1 MTNLLVDFLRDG
13 GPLLIR
19 FGGLMIAALV
29 APLIGLAWWKR
40 IDPHPP
46 LLILRFRCQRR
57 PGIAC

>member
-1 MTNLLVDFLRDG
+1 
-13 GPLLIR
+13 
-19 FGGLMIAALV
+19 LMIAALV